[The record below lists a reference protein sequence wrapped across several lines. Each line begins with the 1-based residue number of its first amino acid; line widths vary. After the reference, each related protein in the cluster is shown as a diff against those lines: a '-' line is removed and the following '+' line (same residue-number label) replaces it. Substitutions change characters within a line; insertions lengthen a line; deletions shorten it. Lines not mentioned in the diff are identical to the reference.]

1 VNLGIGVM
9 DEHVFAPGR
18 ETGEIKKMRG
28 D

>member
-1 VNLGIGVM
+1 M